1 MQITVKN
8 LSSRTK
14 ALRTGPGTRAIL
26 KAGQEALLDFVDDF
40 VTKEKIDALALTGLL
55 FYHAVEAVEPVEEEE
70 VAPAAKT
77 PAKAPAKTPAAA
89 PKASSQAAG
98 KAPADPTPA
107 PDPAAP
113 AAAAPAAPAV
123 DAAEVPKAAPWQRGL
138 EAPK

>member
-8 LSSRTK
+8 ISSRTK

-26 KAGQEALLDFVDDF
+26 KVGEEALLDFADDF
-40 VTKEKIDALALTGLL
+40 VTKEKLDALALTGLL
-55 FYHAVEAVEPVEEEE
+55 FYHAAEAVEPVDEEKP
-70 VAPAAKT
+70 APAAKT
-77 PAKAPAKTPAAA
+77 PAKTPAAA

-107 PDPAAP
+107 PAPKAP

>member
-8 LSSRTK
+8 TSTRTK

-26 KAGQEALLDFVDDF
+26 KAGQEALLEFADAFA
-40 VTKEKIDALALTGLL
+40 TKEKLDALALTGLL
-55 FYHAVEAVEPVEEEE
+55 FYHAAEAVEPVDEEKPT
-70 VAPAAKT
+70 PAAKA

-89 PKASSQAAG
+89 PKSSSQAADT
-98 KAPADPTPA
+98 APADPTPA
-107 PDPAAP
+107 PAPEAP

-123 DAAEVPKAAPWQRGL
+123 DAGEAPKAAPWQRGL

>member
-8 LSSRTK
+8 ISSRTK

-26 KAGQEALLDFVDDF
+26 KVGQEALLDFADDF
-40 VTKEKIDALALTGLL
+40 VTKEKLDALALTGLL

-70 VAPAAKT
+70 VAPAAK
-77 PAKAPAKTPAAA
+77 APAKTPAAA

-107 PDPAAP
+107 PAPKAP

>member
-1 MQITVKN
+1 MQIMVKN
-8 LSSRTK
+8 TSSGTK

-26 KAGQEALLDFVDDF
+26 KVGQEVLLEFADDYA
-40 VTKEKIDALALTGLL
+40 TKEKLAALALTGLS
-55 FYHAVEAVEPVEEEE
+55 FYQKDEGADPVEEEKS
-70 VAPAAKT
+70 VCAVKA
-77 PAKAPAKTPAAA
+77 PAKAAAKTPAAA

-107 PDPAAP
+107 PAPKAP

-123 DAAEVPKAAPWQRGL
+123 DAGEAPKAAPWQRGL